1 MVGSSHCRVTPR
13 LSPPKCRSR
22 HRHAGSG
29 DWVSLGIPFPFGACP
44 EQSPPRNLSEGER
57 AAIIASATHPQPRS
71 PSLGTV
77 EGVYVRIWKP
87 GVDRILAVILIMLS
101 APGMALLAVV
111 IRVTLGP
118 GVFFRQSR
126 IGQHGR
132 PFNVLKFRTMLP
144 ERRRAQ
150 VPIPFPDRR
159 CTHKAKNDPRHT
171 RIGRFLRRW
180 SLDELPQLLN
190 VARGQMSL
198 IGPRPELPSV
208 VARYAPGQHVRH
220 DVKPGMT
227 GLWQVVARG
236 VDPMEE
242 RIDLDIYYAQSL
254 SPALD
259 LKILM
264 ATAKAVI
271 ARRGE

>member
-1 MVGSSHCRVTPR
+1 V
-13 LSPPKCRSR
+13 SPPSMT
-22 HRHAGSG
+22 
-29 DWVSLGIPFPFGACP
+29 
-44 EQSPPRNLSEGER
+44 SE
-57 AAIIASATHPQPRS
+57 IYPQPRS

-77 EGVYVRIWKP
+77 EGAYVRIWKP
-87 GVDRILAVILIMLS
+87 GIDRVLAFILILLS
-101 APGMALLAVV
+101 VPVMVLLAVV
-111 IRVTLGP
+111 IRITLGQ
-118 GVFFRQSR
+118 GVFFCQSR

-144 ERRRAQ
+144 DRRRAQ

-159 CTHKAKNDPRHT
+159 CTHKAKHDPRHT

-180 SLDELPQLLN
+180 SLDELPQLFN
-190 VARGQMSL
+190 VAQGQMSL
-198 IGPRPELPSV
+198 IGPRPELPAV
-208 VARYAPGQHVRH
+208 VARYEPWQHVRH
-220 DVKPGMT
+220 NVKPGMT

-242 RIDLDIYYAQSL
+242 RMDLDIYYVQSL
-254 SPALD
+254 CPALD

-271 ARRGE
+271 VRCGE

>member
-1 MVGSSHCRVTPR
+1 MPPSSM
-13 LSPPKCRSR
+13 
-22 HRHAGSG
+22 
-29 DWVSLGIPFPFGACP
+29 
-44 EQSPPRNLSEGER
+44 
-57 AAIIASATHPQPRS
+57 ASAIHPQPRS
-71 PSLGTV
+71 PGLGTV
-77 EGVYVRIWKP
+77 EGAYVRIWKP
-87 GVDRILAVILIMLS
+87 GADRILAVMLILLS
-101 APGMALLAVV
+101 APVMALLAVM
-111 IRVTLGP
+111 IRVTLGQ
-118 GVFFRQSR
+118 GVLFRQSR

-171 RIGRFLRRW
+171 SVGRFLRRW
-180 SLDELPQLLN
+180 SLDELPQLFN
-190 VARGQMSL
+190 VVRGQMSL

-208 VARYAPGQHVRH
+208 VARYEPWQHVRH
-220 DVKPGMT
+220 SVKPGMT

-254 SPALD
+254 CRALD

-264 ATAKAVI
+264 ATARAVI
-271 ARRGE
+271 VRRGE

>member
-1 MVGSSHCRVTPR
+1 VPPSSM
-13 LSPPKCRSR
+13 
-22 HRHAGSG
+22 
-29 DWVSLGIPFPFGACP
+29 
-44 EQSPPRNLSEGER
+44 
-57 AAIIASATHPQPRS
+57 ASAIYPEPRS
-71 PSLGTV
+71 PSLRTV
-77 EGVYVRIWKP
+77 EGAYVRIWKP
-87 GVDRILAVILIMLS
+87 GADRILAVILILLS

-111 IRVTLGP
+111 IRVTLGQS
-118 GVFFRQSR
+118 VFFRQSR
-126 IGQHGR
+126 VGQHGR

-171 RIGRFLRRW
+171 RVGRFLRRW
-180 SLDELPQLLN
+180 SLDELPQLFN
-190 VARGQMSL
+190 VVRGQMSL

-208 VARYAPGQHVRH
+208 VARYEPWQHVRH
-220 DVKPGMT
+220 SVKPGMT

-254 SPALD
+254 CPALD

-271 ARRGE
+271 AGGGE

>member
-1 MVGSSHCRVTPR
+1 M
-13 LSPPKCRSR
+13 
-22 HRHAGSG
+22 A
-29 DWVSLGIPFPFGACP
+29 
-44 EQSPPRNLSEGER
+44 SE
-57 AAIIASATHPQPRS
+57 IYPQPRS

-77 EGVYVRIWKP
+77 EGAYVRIWKP
-87 GVDRILAVILIMLS
+87 GVDRILALILILLS

-111 IRVTLGP
+111 IRITLGP

-144 ERRRAQ
+144 DRRRVQ

-171 RIGRFLRRW
+171 SIGRFLRRW
-180 SLDELPQLLN
+180 SLDELPQLFN
-190 VARGQMSL
+190 VAQGQMSL

-208 VARYAPGQHVRH
+208 VARYEPWQRVRH
-220 DVKPGMT
+220 NVKPGMT

-236 VDPMEE
+236 IDPMEE
-242 RIDLDIYYAQSL
+242 RTDLDIHYVQSL
-254 SPALD
+254 CPALD

-271 ARRGE
+271 VRCGE

>member
-1 MVGSSHCRVTPR
+1 
-13 LSPPKCRSR
+13 
-22 HRHAGSG
+22 
-29 DWVSLGIPFPFGACP
+29 
-44 EQSPPRNLSEGER
+44 
-57 AAIIASATHPQPRS
+57 
-71 PSLGTV
+71 
-77 EGVYVRIWKP
+77 
-87 GVDRILAVILIMLS
+87 
-101 APGMALLAVV
+101 V
-111 IRVTLGP
+111 IRVTLGQ

-132 PFNVLKFRTMLP
+132 PFNVLKIRTMLP

-171 RIGRFLRRW
+171 SVGRFLRRW
-180 SLDELPQLLN
+180 SLDELPQLFN
-190 VARGQMSL
+190 VVRGQMSL

-208 VARYAPGQHVRH
+208 VARYEPWQHVRH
-220 DVKPGMT
+220 SVKPGMT

-236 VDPMEE
+236 DDPMED

-254 SPALD
+254 CRALD

-271 ARRGE
+271 VRHGE

>member
-1 MVGSSHCRVTPR
+1 MPPSSM
-13 LSPPKCRSR
+13 
-22 HRHAGSG
+22 
-29 DWVSLGIPFPFGACP
+29 
-44 EQSPPRNLSEGER
+44 
-57 AAIIASATHPQPRS
+57 ASAIYPEPRS
-71 PSLGTV
+71 PSLRTV
-77 EGVYVRIWKP
+77 EGAYVRIWKP
-87 GVDRILAVILIMLS
+87 GADRILAVILILLS

-111 IRVTLGP
+111 IRVTLGQS
-118 GVFFRQSR
+118 VFFRQSR
-126 IGQHGR
+126 VGQHGR

-171 RIGRFLRRW
+171 SVGRFLRRW
-180 SLDELPQLLN
+180 SLDELPQLFN
-190 VARGQMSL
+190 VVRGQMSL

-208 VARYAPGQHVRH
+208 VARYEPWQHVRH
-220 DVKPGMT
+220 SVKPGMT

-236 VDPMEE
+236 EDPMED

-254 SPALD
+254 CRALD

-271 ARRGE
+271 VRHGE

>member
-1 MVGSSHCRVTPR
+1 M
-13 LSPPKCRSR
+13 PPPSM
-22 HRHAGSG
+22 A
-29 DWVSLGIPFPFGACP
+29 
-44 EQSPPRNLSEGER
+44 SE
-57 AAIIASATHPQPRS
+57 IYPQPRS

-77 EGVYVRIWKP
+77 EGAYVRIWKP
-87 GVDRILAVILIMLS
+87 GFDRILALILILLS
-101 APGMALLAVV
+101 APAMALLAVV
-111 IRVTLGP
+111 IRITLGH

-144 ERRRAQ
+144 DRRRGQ

-171 RIGRFLRRW
+171 SIGRFLRRW
-180 SLDELPQLLN
+180 SLDELPQLFN
-190 VARGQMSL
+190 VAQGRMSL

-208 VARYAPGQHVRH
+208 VARYEPWQHVRH
-220 DVKPGMT
+220 NVKPGMT

-242 RIDLDIYYAQSL
+242 RMDLDIYYVQSL
-254 SPALD
+254 CPALD

-271 ARRGE
+271 VRCGE

>member
-1 MVGSSHCRVTPR
+1 MPPSSM
-13 LSPPKCRSR
+13 
-22 HRHAGSG
+22 
-29 DWVSLGIPFPFGACP
+29 
-44 EQSPPRNLSEGER
+44 
-57 AAIIASATHPQPRS
+57 ASAIYPEPRS
-71 PSLGTV
+71 PSLRTV
-77 EGVYVRIWKP
+77 EGAYVRIWKP
-87 GVDRILAVILIMLS
+87 GADRILAVILILLS

-111 IRVTLGP
+111 IRVTLGQS
-118 GVFFRQSR
+118 VFFRQSR
-126 IGQHGR
+126 VGQHGR

-171 RIGRFLRRW
+171 RVGRFLRRW
-180 SLDELPQLLN
+180 SLDELPQLFN
-190 VARGQMSL
+190 VVRGQMSL

-208 VARYAPGQHVRH
+208 VARYEPWQHVRH
-220 DVKPGMT
+220 SVKPGMT

-236 VDPMEE
+236 EDPMED

-254 SPALD
+254 CRALD

-271 ARRGE
+271 VRRGE

>member
-1 MVGSSHCRVTPR
+1 MPPSSM
-13 LSPPKCRSR
+13 
-22 HRHAGSG
+22 
-29 DWVSLGIPFPFGACP
+29 
-44 EQSPPRNLSEGER
+44 
-57 AAIIASATHPQPRS
+57 ASAIHPQPRS
-71 PSLGTV
+71 PSLGTA
-77 EGVYVRIWKP
+77 EGAYVRIWKP
-87 GVDRILAVILIMLS
+87 GADRVLALILILLS

-111 IRVTLGP
+111 IRVTLGQ
-118 GVFFRQSR
+118 GVLFRQSR

-150 VPIPFPDRR
+150 VAIPFPDRR

-171 RIGRFLRRW
+171 SLGRFLRRW
-180 SLDELPQLLN
+180 SLDELPQLFN
-190 VARGQMSL
+190 VVRGQMSL

-208 VARYAPGQHVRH
+208 VARYEPWQHVRH
-220 DVKPGMT
+220 SVKPGMT

-236 VDPMEE
+236 DDPMEK

-254 SPALD
+254 CRALD

-271 ARRGE
+271 VRRGE

>member
-1 MVGSSHCRVTPR
+1 MPPSSM
-13 LSPPKCRSR
+13 
-22 HRHAGSG
+22 
-29 DWVSLGIPFPFGACP
+29 
-44 EQSPPRNLSEGER
+44 
-57 AAIIASATHPQPRS
+57 ASAIYPQPRS

-77 EGVYVRIWKP
+77 EGAYVRIWKP
-87 GVDRILAVILIMLS
+87 GVDRILAVILILLS
-101 APGMALLAVV
+101 APGMVLLAVV
-111 IRVTLGP
+111 IRVTLGQ

-150 VPIPFPDRR
+150 LPIPFPDRR

-171 RIGRFLRRW
+171 SIGRFLRRW
-180 SLDELPQLLN
+180 SLDELPQLFN
-190 VARGQMSL
+190 VVRGQMSL

-208 VARYAPGQHVRH
+208 VARYEPQQHVRH
-220 DVKPGMT
+220 SVKPGMT

-254 SPALD
+254 CPALD

>member
-1 MVGSSHCRVTPR
+1 MPPSSM
-13 LSPPKCRSR
+13 
-22 HRHAGSG
+22 
-29 DWVSLGIPFPFGACP
+29 
-44 EQSPPRNLSEGER
+44 
-57 AAIIASATHPQPRS
+57 ASAIQPQPRS
-71 PSLGTV
+71 PSLGTA
-77 EGVYVRIWKP
+77 EGAYVRIWKP
-87 GVDRILAVILIMLS
+87 GADRVLALILILLS

-111 IRVTLGP
+111 IRITLGQ
-118 GVFFRQSR
+118 GVLFRQPR
-126 IGQHGR
+126 IGRHGR
-132 PFNVLKFRTMLP
+132 LFNVLKFRTMLP

-171 RIGRFLRRW
+171 SLGRFLRRW
-180 SLDELPQLLN
+180 SLDELPQLFN
-190 VARGQMSL
+190 VVRGQMSL

-208 VARYAPGQHVRH
+208 VARYEPWQHVRH
-220 DVKPGMT
+220 SVKPGMT

-236 VDPMEE
+236 DDPMED

-254 SPALD
+254 CQALD

-271 ARRGE
+271 VRRGE

>member
-1 MVGSSHCRVTPR
+1 V
-13 LSPPKCRSR
+13 SPPSM
-22 HRHAGSG
+22 
-29 DWVSLGIPFPFGACP
+29 
-44 EQSPPRNLSEGER
+44 
-57 AAIIASATHPQPRS
+57 ASAVHPQPRS

-77 EGVYVRIWKP
+77 QSAYARIWKP
-87 GVDRILAVILIMLS
+87 GIDRILAVMLILLS
-101 APGMALLAVV
+101 SLGMVLIAVV
-111 IRVTLGP
+111 IRITLGR

-150 VPIPFPDRR
+150 VPITFPDRR

-171 RIGRFLRRW
+171 NIGRFLRRW
-180 SLDELPQLLN
+180 SLDELPQLFN

-198 IGPRPELPSV
+198 IGPRPELASV
-208 VARYAPGQHVRH
+208 VARYEPWQHVRH
-220 DVKPGMT
+220 NVKPGMT

-242 RIDLDIYYAQSL
+242 RIDLDIYYVQSL
-254 SPALD
+254 CPALD
-259 LKILM
+259 FKILM
-264 ATAKAVI
+264 ATAKAVT
-271 ARRGE
+271 AGRGE

>member
-1 MVGSSHCRVTPR
+1 MPPSSM
-13 LSPPKCRSR
+13 
-22 HRHAGSG
+22 
-29 DWVSLGIPFPFGACP
+29 
-44 EQSPPRNLSEGER
+44 
-57 AAIIASATHPQPRS
+57 ASAIHPQPRS
-71 PSLGTV
+71 PSLGTA
-77 EGVYVRIWKP
+77 EGAYVRIWKP
-87 GVDRILAVILIMLS
+87 GADRVLALILILLS

-111 IRVTLGP
+111 IRVTLGQ
-118 GVFFRQSR
+118 GVLFRQSR

-150 VPIPFPDRR
+150 VAIPFPDRR

-171 RIGRFLRRW
+171 SLGRFLRRW
-180 SLDELPQLLN
+180 SLDELPQLFN
-190 VARGQMSL
+190 VVRGQMSL

-208 VARYAPGQHVRH
+208 VARYEPWQAVRH
-220 DVKPGMT
+220 SVKPGMT

-236 VDPMEE
+236 DDPMED
-242 RIDLDIYYAQSL
+242 RIDLDIYYAESL
-254 SPALD
+254 CGALD

-271 ARRGE
+271 VRRGE